1 MVRLHRIGVLRTA
14 TVLAVMYGLLSLV
27 IWAIVG
33 VFLVAGLGTTEIPGM
48 PGFDVGAGIVGVLIA
63 GAVLSLVYGLLGWVF
78 TAIACVFYNWVA
90 GFTGGVEFELRTAP
104 VPPAPAAPP
113 AAPPAPPPAASPP
126 AAPPPMTPPS
136 DPSAS

>member
-27 IWAIVG
+27 IWAILA
-33 VFLVAGLGTTEIPGM
+33 VFLLAGLGTTEIPGM

-63 GAVLSLVYGLLGWVF
+63 GAVLSLVYGLLGWIF

-104 VPPAPAAPP
+104 VAPVPPAAAPP
-113 AAPPAPPPAASPP
+113 AAPPPTTPPA
-126 AAPPPMTPPS
+126 
-136 DPSAS
+136 DPSAG

>member
-14 TVLAVMYGLLSLV
+14 TVLALMYGLLSLV
-27 IWAIVG
+27 IWAILG

-48 PGFDVGAGIVGVLIA
+48 PGFDVGAGIIGVLIA

-104 VPPAPAAPP
+104 VAPAPV
-113 AAPPAPPPAASPP
+113 APPAPPPAA
-126 AAPPPMTPPS
+126 PPPVMPPS